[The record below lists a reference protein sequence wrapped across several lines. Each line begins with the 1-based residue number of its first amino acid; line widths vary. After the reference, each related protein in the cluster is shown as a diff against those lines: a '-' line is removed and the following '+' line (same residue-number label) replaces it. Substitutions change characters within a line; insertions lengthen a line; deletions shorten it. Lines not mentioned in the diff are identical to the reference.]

1 MVRALASH
9 QCGLGSNPGV
19 YAICGFSL
27 FFEDN
32 TFLMKASR
40 ARLIAGGNMSFFL
53 IPRKADHDS
62 GLNDISGLP
71 FLIFL

>member
-1 MVRALASH
+1 MNNAPLL
-9 QCGLGSNPGV
+9 LG
-19 YAICGFSL
+19 

-32 TFLMKASR
+32 KFLMKASR
-40 ARLIAGGNMSFFL
+40 ACLMAGGNMTLFL

-62 GLNDISGLP
+62 GLNDIGGLP